1 MTGETTLT
9 GRVRA
14 IGGLKEKVLGAYRA
28 GIRDIILPRDN
39 EGDLEE
45 LPEGVR
51 EQTRFHLVETL
62 DEAIAIVIRDDAA
75 PSGSEAEA
83 GKEAEAREDAEAG
96 AREEAVAG

>member
-1 MTGETTLT
+1 M
-9 GRVRA
+9 
-14 IGGLKEKVLGAYRA
+14 
-28 GIRDIILPRDN
+28 
-39 EGDLEE
+39 
-45 LPEGVR
+45 
-51 EQTRFHLVETL
+51 ETL